1 MRHACQEYRIHAA
14 RIRHETGAVLP
25 QAGTQRFKLV
35 CDHGLT
41 LAFLCAL
48 VEPPD
53 TNPLDAPGSYDCL
66 SKMKTKFFAAL
77 AVIAI
82 VTAGCITTVSDT
94 NVAGNPIGRDSVG
107 GVYKRSL
114 DEVYRAA
121 IKVINAD
128 GTLQTEYIPH
138 DTTNTARAFM
148 GQINQ
153 NKVWVRVIAVD
164 PQTSEIEVEARTKW
178 GNQNLDLAHEFEK
191 EVALQLAGG
200 TGS

>member
-1 MRHACQEYRIHAA
+1 
-14 RIRHETGAVLP
+14 
-25 QAGTQRFKLV
+25 
-35 CDHGLT
+35 
-41 LAFLCAL
+41 
-48 VEPPD
+48 
-53 TNPLDAPGSYDCL
+53 
-66 SKMKTKFFAAL
+66 MKTKIVLAL
-77 AVIAI
+77 AAI
-82 VTAGCITTVSDT
+82 VVVAAGCITTVSDT
-94 NVAGNPIGRDSVG
+94 TVAGNPIGRDAVG
-107 GVYKRSL
+107 GAYQRPL

-128 GTLQTEYIPH
+128 GSLKTEYIPH

-164 PQTSEIEVEARTKW
+164 PQTSEITVEARTKW

-191 EVALQLAGG
+191 EVALQLAAG